1 MNHSFGGCVFSPPHK
16 TTSVTTTSIDLL
28 LIVEPK
34 KQKDELQFF
43 KKEQTKKDTQQNQ
56 NLLHLHPGFC
66 KKTYCRSCSHLSPD
80 SSLHLDTW

>member
-43 KKEQTKKDTQQNQ
+43 KKEQTKKTHN
-56 NLLHLHPGFC
+56 
-66 KKTYCRSCSHLSPD
+66 KIKTSFTYTPVFAKRLTAEVAAILAPILAC
-80 SSLHLDTW
+80 T

>member
-34 KQKDELQFF
+34 NRKMKYNSSKKNQKM
-43 KKEQTKKDTQQNQ
+43 THN
-56 NLLHLHPGFC
+56 NC
-66 KKTYCRSCSHLSPD
+66 KTSFTYTPVFAKRLTAEVAAILAPILAC
-80 SSLHLDTW
+80 T

>member
-34 KQKDELQFF
+34 KQKDEVQFF
-43 KKEQTKKDTQQNQ
+43 KEEPKNDTQQQQ